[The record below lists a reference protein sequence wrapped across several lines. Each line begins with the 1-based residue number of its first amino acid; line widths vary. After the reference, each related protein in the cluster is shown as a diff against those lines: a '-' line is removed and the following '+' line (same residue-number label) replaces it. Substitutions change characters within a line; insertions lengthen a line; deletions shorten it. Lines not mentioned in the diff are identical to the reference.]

1 MPFKVNDEVLII
13 PLPDTGEVTAV
24 LENESYEC
32 VRDATQIDNRRGR
45 HHETSLRLIPATV
58 RQEREGFVRI
68 IKAKARNDLDVQH
81 FVVRHYRGGIG
92 RSMGGR
98 IRE

>member
-1 MPFKVNDEVLII
+1 MPFKVQDEVLII
-13 PLPDTGEVTAV
+13 PFPDTGEVTAV
-24 LENESYEC
+24 LQNQSYEC
-32 VRDATQIDNRRGR
+32 VRDATQIDNRRGL

-68 IKAKARNDLDVQH
+68 IKAKARNDIEVQH
-81 FVVRHYRGGIG
+81 HVVRHYHGGVG

-98 IRE
+98 IWE